1 MIFRGI
7 RRSDRSFS
15 DPGEARTL
23 DPLIKSQ
30 LLYQLSYGVF
40 VDASANSVFATPFRF
55 CVAKLESFFET
66 TKSFE
71 IFFNDY
77 LHFPISTN
85 HFYTLRPGGPKS
97 SATPG
102 KAVGRAWGREGP
114 QHLSLGE
121 AMS

>member
-7 RRSDRSFS
+7 HRSDRPFS

-30 LLYQLSYGVF
+30 LLYQLSYGVI

-55 CVAKLESFFET
+55 CDAKLESFFET
-66 TKSFE
+66 TKSFG

-77 LHFPISTN
+77 LHFPIPTN
-85 HFYTLRPGGPKS
+85 QFYTLRPGGPRL

-102 KAVGRAWGREGP
+102 ESRRP
-114 QHLSLGE
+114 SLE
-121 AMS
+121 

>member
-1 MIFRGI
+1 MVLI
-7 RRSDRSFS
+7 S

-30 LLYQLSYGVF
+30 LLYQLSYGVI

-55 CVAKLESFFET
+55 CDAKLESFFET

-71 IFFNDY
+71 IFFNDD

-85 HFYTLRPGGPKS
+85 QFYTRGPEGRDCLQ
-97 SATPG
+97 PQV
-102 KAVGRAWGREGP
+102 KAVGRAWG
-114 QHLSLGE
+114 
-121 AMS
+121 

>member
-1 MIFRGI
+1 MQVVEFQI
-7 RRSDRSFS
+7 S

-30 LLYQLSYGVF
+30 LLYQLSYGVI

-55 CVAKLESFFET
+55 CDAKLESFFET

-71 IFFNDY
+71 IFFIDY
-77 LHFPISTN
+77 LHFPIPTN
-85 HFYTLRPGGPKS
+85 QFYILRPGEPRL

-102 KAVGRAWGREGP
+102 SAYGL
-114 QHLSLGE
+114 HLG
-121 AMS
+121 